1 MENEL
6 MDMREEAAVMMQN
19 THTIFD
25 LSGWPAAAVLI
36 TACLSCVAI
45 HGLNTW
51 YKLNCNS

>member
-6 MDMREEAAVMMQN
+6 METREEAAIMMQN
-19 THTIFD
+19 THTTFE
-25 LSGWPAAAVLI
+25 LKGWPAATVLI

>member
-19 THTIFD
+19 THINFD
-25 LSGWPAAAVLI
+25 LSGWPAAAAFI
-36 TACLSCVAI
+36 TACLSYVAI
-45 HGLNTW
+45 YGINTW